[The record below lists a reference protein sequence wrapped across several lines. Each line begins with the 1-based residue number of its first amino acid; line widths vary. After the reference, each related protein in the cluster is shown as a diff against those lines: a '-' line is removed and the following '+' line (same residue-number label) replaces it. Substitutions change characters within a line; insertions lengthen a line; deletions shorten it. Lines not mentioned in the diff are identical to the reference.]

1 MIKHPSP
8 EVNNN
13 ISDNPAISGFP
24 SILLGQ
30 LQISAEDANAIGA
43 ISARSITVF
52 GAKVDTGQMWN
63 NIKLFRNELLVVDD
77 TGSTRTEYQLAQHN
91 NCVYSVPNDQVCEEM
106 GDMFDIG
113 KIRCLRRPPKWKH
126 ADASIP
132 MHGGETLLFL
142 GQFYAANSKL
152 MNQYFGSGQSIYL
165 FTLASGDTLKFQA
178 FMQDTSEQTA
188 EDHYRLE
195 EQMMAFDSH
204 YKHIDEVEILIKAGD
219 KHLHQYIA
227 EHKRSG
233 KEILTVLLQY
243 AKTKSLKQQILKR
256 LALA

>member
-1 MIKHPSP
+1 M
-8 EVNNN
+8 
-13 ISDNPAISGFP
+13 
-24 SILLGQ
+24 LG
-30 LQISAEDANAIGA
+30 
-43 ISARSITVF
+43 
-52 GAKVDTGQMWN
+52 
-63 NIKLFRNELLVVDD
+63 
-77 TGSTRTEYQLAQHN
+77 
-91 NCVYSVPNDQVCEEM
+91 
-106 GDMFDIG
+106 GD
-113 KIRCLRRPPKWKH
+113 
-126 ADASIP
+126 
-132 MHGGETLLFL
+132 TLLFL
-142 GQFYAANSKL
+142 GQFYAAKSKL

-219 KHLHQYIA
+219 KYLHQYIA

-243 AKTKSLKQQILKR
+243 AKTKVLNSRYSSAWRWPNLNNIDKPTSPNYIDAGLFQGASGSLYYIHY
-256 LALA
+256 LAG